1 MTEPTTYDDSGHV
14 AISDAP
20 GWRYLSIQDDG
31 DHVAIVLG
39 RDVDG
44 CRLEL
49 SLPPIVQR
57 GVELGQIAKL
67 VIAAQERAD
76 HAKTMGG

>member
-1 MTEPTTYDDSGHV
+1 MAEQTPYDESGNV

-20 GWRYLSIQDDG
+20 GWRYLPFRDDG
-31 DHVAIVLG
+31 DHVTIVLE
-39 RDVDG
+39 RDADG

-49 SLPPIVQR
+49 SLPSIVQR
-57 GVELGQIAKL
+57 GNELAEIAKL
-67 VIAAQERAD
+67 VITAQERAD